1 MKKTYAVLGG
11 GGSFGLHTS
20 KYLLDHAD
28 PAKVIAVGR
37 NLPKD
42 ECFTLGIGDGDP
54 RYSYH
59 AYHVNYELD
68 LLMEL
73 LDREKPQVI
82 INFAAQGEGAT
93 SLKHSWRYF
102 ETNCVALV
110 KLAEELQSRDYL
122 ERFIQIGTSEL
133 YGSVEHAAKEDEPI
147 KPTSPY
153 AASKAAFDMHL
164 MSIHRFLKFPMN
176 IIRPSNAYGPGQQLH
191 RVIPKTVICGLT
203 GRKLPLHGGGRA
215 EKSYIHNRDLARA
228 IHMVAEKAPLG
239 AVYNAGSKEPTSI
252 RRVVELVAEALK
264 IPFEQLCEVTGDRQ
278 HQDFALLARQLRHQA
293 RCRLGAADQLG
304 GRHAR
309 NGRVGAQI
317 SAAAQEAA
325 DRIRHAGLMPASEAR
340 VSDPAD
346 AFLGSRTTLRPAH
359 AVAALLQLSD
369 GRYVMQLRDSNPD
382 IFYPEHWGCFGGA
395 VDPGEAPAAALV
407 RELEEELAVRVVP
420 SAVTRFTEFT
430 FDFGFAGDGVRL
442 RTYYA
447 VTLPQADL
455 DGLVLGEGADLAAFA
470 AESLLAMPRVV
481 PYDAFALWMY
491 HARGRIAS
499 SRRVAGHAC

>member
-1 MKKTYAVLGG
+1 MKRTYAVLGG

-20 KYLLDHAD
+20 KYLLDHAN
-28 PAKVIAVGR
+28 PAKLIAVGR

-110 KLAEELQSRDYL
+110 KLTEQLQSRDYL

-164 MSIHRFLKFPMN
+164 MSVNRFLKFPMN

-215 EKSYIHNRDLARA
+215 EKSYIHARDLARA
-228 IHMVAEKAPLG
+228 IHLVAEKAPLG
-239 AVYNAGSKEPTSI
+239 AVYNAGPPKPVSI
-252 RRVVELVAEALK
+252 RALVETVARVMG
-264 IPFEQLCEVTGDRQ
+264 IPFEDLCEVTGDRLG
-278 HQDFALLARQLRHQA
+278 QDSRYWLDSSAIKRDVGWEPKIGLEEGIAEMVEWGRKY
-293 RCRLGAADQLG
+293 LG
-304 GRHAR
+304 
-309 NGRVGAQI
+309 
-317 SAAAQEAA
+317 
-325 DRIRHAGLMPASEAR
+325 
-340 VSDPAD
+340 
-346 AFLGSRTTLRPAH
+346 
-359 AVAALLQLSD
+359 
-369 GRYVMQLRDSNPD
+369 QLRDWPTD
-382 IFYPEHWGCFGGA
+382 Y
-395 VDPGEAPAAALV
+395 
-407 RELEEELAVRVVP
+407 
-420 SAVTRFTEFT
+420 T
-430 FDFGFAGDGVRL
+430 L
-442 RTYYA
+442 RA
-447 VTLPQADL
+447 
-455 DGLVLGEGADLAAFA
+455 
-470 AESLLAMPRVV
+470 
-481 PYDAFALWMY
+481 
-491 HARGRIAS
+491 
-499 SRRVAGHAC
+499 